1 MTTHPTTAELVDAV
15 AGFIERVAA
24 PNLKD
29 HDAFLA
35 RVAVNVLGVVRR
47 ELEQGP
53 ALERAA
59 AARLTDLLGREGGY
73 AELNAALC
81 EAIRTGAVDARTPGL
96 LEHLKAET
104 VDRVRI
110 DQPKYA
116 GLAAA
121 LNRSGESASAAR

>member
-1 MTTHPTTAELVDAV
+1 MTTHPTTAELVEAV
-15 AGFIERVAA
+15 SGFIERVAA

-47 ELEQGP
+47 ELEQGA
-53 ALERAA
+53 ALEDAA
-59 AARLTDLLGREGGY
+59 KARLAALLGREGSY
-73 AELNAALC
+73 AELNQALC
-81 EAIRTGAVDARTPGL
+81 EAIRTGAVGADTPGL
-96 LEHLKAET
+96 LAHLKAET

-116 GLAAA
+116 GLHAAVS
-121 LNRSGESASAAR
+121 RSGGSATG

>member
-1 MTTHPTTAELVDAV
+1 MTTHPATPELVDAV
-15 AGFIERVAA
+15 IGFIERTAA

-53 ALERAA
+53 ALED
-59 AARLTDLLGREGGY
+59 AARARLAALLSRDGGY
-73 AELNAALC
+73 AELNTALC
-81 EAIRTGAVDARTPGL
+81 EAIRAGAVDATTPGL
-96 LEHLKAET
+96 LAHLKAET
-104 VDRVRI
+104 IDRVRI

-116 GLAAA
+116 GLHAAVSQ
-121 LNRSGESASAAR
+121 SGGSATG